1 MSLLSLT
8 SGGVSFLVDENDIVR
23 VYSVNSETKVDVL
36 RSESSSINT
45 VVVEESLSD
54 IDTLSDSLIEVT
66 TDGIEFLIN
75 KSLVREVLT
84 NGTGS
89 KIVYEGLIKQILTVE
104 ESPSVISLLVTP
116 FPTPLQYKCLLSQ
129 NAPVATTTD
138 PTMVAGQV
146 WELEAYNAADAA
158 TIAALEL
165 VSGTLYAVGSKYR
178 SATNQTLNVNAA
190 TTFSY
195 DGSPYIV
202 STDANGDFN
211 PSIDTTGLTITY
223 ERDAEGLFG
232 VVYSG
237 YTLGK
242 TYPKISNYGSQ
253 MFATIID
260 GAGMGNGNFRIATF
274 DAYDNTQT
282 YDAYLTYTPFEI
294 EIYP

>member
-23 VYSVNSETKVDVL
+23 VYSVNSETKVEYFKANAGTIDV
-36 RSESSSINT
+36 IN
-45 VVVEESLSD
+45 VSESLST
-54 IDTLSDSLIEVT
+54 IDAASDVLIELT
-66 TDGIEFLIN
+66 KDGIEFLLNSTNI
-75 KSLVREVLT
+75 RQVLT
-84 NGTGS
+84 EGNGS
-89 KIVYEGLIKQILTVE
+89 KIIYEKLLTQSVVVE
-104 ESPSVISLLVTP
+104 ETPAQINALIVTP
-116 FPTPLQYKCLLSQ
+116 STEPKRYKALLSQ

-138 PTMVAGQV
+138 PTMVAGQI

-211 PSIDTTGLTITY
+211 PLVNTIGTTTLNFIS
-223 ERDAEGLFG
+223 EGLF
-232 VVYSG
+232 SIDSSA
-237 YTLGK
+237 LFASGK
-242 TYPKISNYGSQ
+242 TTVSIGNVDATSTIKAYWVSTSAVRISTKI
-253 MFATIID
+253 FVF
-260 GAGMGNGNFRIATF
+260 GAFNDVNDIL
-274 DAYDNTQT
+274 NK
-282 YDAYLTYTPFEI
+282 TPFEI
-294 EIYP
+294 EVYP